1 MFVARANF
9 YEWEHKMPANREEA
23 ETRRRREANEQCDKQ
38 KQQLTNHLPSI
49 VWFCYCCCCCCLLAR
64 VCKCFKCVYVYMC
77 CAEQNKLY
85 THTRLMMH
93 TYKRR
98 TDKLI
103 KRKGTRLE
111 NGKINDQQP
120 NTCLG
125 NFVCVYVRV
134 PVCVCT
140 HDGKCLGKLLIQ
152 LRDQGG
158 RAHVFVSTVWS
169 ITIDRWLQKQKN

>member
-1 MFVARANF
+1 
-9 YEWEHKMPANREEA
+9 
-23 ETRRRREANEQCDKQ
+23 
-38 KQQLTNHLPSI
+38 
-49 VWFCYCCCCCCLLAR
+49 
-64 VCKCFKCVYVYMC
+64 
-77 CAEQNKLY
+77 
-85 THTRLMMH
+85 MMH

-125 NFVCVYVRV
+125 NFVCVFVRV

-140 HDGKCLGKLLIQ
+140 RNGKCLGKLLIQ

-158 RAHVFVSTVWS
+158 RAHVFVSTV
-169 ITIDRWLQKQKN
+169 

>member
-1 MFVARANF
+1 M
-9 YEWEHKMPANREEA
+9 
-23 ETRRRREANEQCDKQ
+23 
-38 KQQLTNHLPSI
+38 
-49 VWFCYCCCCCCLLAR
+49 
-64 VCKCFKCVYVYMC
+64 FKCVYVYMC

-85 THTRLMMH
+85 THTRVMMH

-125 NFVCVYVRV
+125 NFVCVFVRV
-134 PVCVCT
+134 PVCVC
-140 HDGKCLGKLLIQ
+140 
-152 LRDQGG
+152 
-158 RAHVFVSTVWS
+158 AHTTENVWE
-169 ITIDRWLQKQKN
+169 NY